1 MKRSHPQLPASGQR
15 GYALILV
22 MVGLVT
28 LTILGVTSIQS
39 AQLDMK
45 ITQNMRHH
53 KQLQYGALAGQD
65 HARVVMD
72 EVTWDGLAMR
82 RQLAPLT
89 DTNGCLEGWISADA
103 PVADV
108 PVDIVANGRT
118 LASYSV
124 NICKGVW
131 GSPPP
136 GESGHAGDQ
145 RKTYSLD
152 LLATGAVSQM
162 SSSAQAG
169 AFFIGVESGQ

>member
-1 MKRSHPQLPASGQR
+1 MRRLQGHHRASGQR

-28 LTILGVTSIQS
+28 LTILGVTQIQS

-72 EVTWDGLAMR
+72 DVTWDGLAMR
-82 RQLAPLT
+82 RQLAPLAAT
-89 DTNGCLEGWISADA
+89 DGCLEGWISTAA
-103 PVADV
+103 PVAGT
-108 PVDIVANGRT
+108 PVDIVANSRV

-131 GSPPP
+131 GSPLP
-136 GESGHAGDQ
+136 GETAHQGDQ

-169 AFFIGVESGQ
+169 AFVIGVDNAE